1 MKKQDNALH
10 FIMEIKINLSLTRD
24 EALSL
29 LRLMDGD
36 AQHHDWENINK
47 MSEKLKESIGIKPWD
62 FI

>member
-1 MKKQDNALH
+1 
-10 FIMEIKINLSLTRD
+10 METKINLSLTRD

-36 AQHHDWENINK
+36 AQYHDWENINK
-47 MSEKLKESIGIKPWD
+47 MSEELREFMCINPWD

>member
-1 MKKQDNALH
+1 
-10 FIMEIKINLSLTRD
+10 MEIKINLSLTRE

-29 LRLMDGD
+29 LRLTDGD

-47 MSEKLKESIGIKPWD
+47 LSEKLKETIGIKPWD